1 MALDIDNASSDE
13 IHLETKRL
21 VDGWCDRRCLRA
33 LRHALAGWPM
43 TNPLTDGWAAFMDA
57 MKNVRADARD
67 ELTAAELDA
76 VDDLIRIAER
86 AVYRHR

>member
-1 MALDIDNASSDE
+1 MALDIDNASPE
-13 IHLETKRL
+13 ENPPLEAKRL

-43 TNPLTDGWAAFMDA
+43 LPLTDGWAAFMAA
-57 MKNVRADARD
+57 MKNVPRGCAQPV
-67 ELTAAELDA
+67 TAAELEA

>member
-1 MALDIDNASSDE
+1 MALDIDNAGPEE
-13 IHLETKRL
+13 IHGEAKRL

-33 LRHALAGWPM
+33 LRHALTGWPM
-43 TNPLTDGWAAFMDA
+43 MPLTDGWAAFMDA
-57 MKNVRADARD
+57 MKNVRANARD
-67 ELTAAELDA
+67 ELTPAELEA

>member
-1 MALDIDNASSDE
+1 MALDIDNASPEE
-13 IHLETKRL
+13 IHLEAKRL
-21 VDGWCDRRCLRA
+21 VDAWCDRRCLRA
-33 LRHALAGWPM
+33 LRHVLAGWPM
-43 TNPLTDGWAAFMDA
+43 VPLTDGWAAFMDA

-67 ELTAAELDA
+67 ELTAAELEA